1 MPARRLAPSN
11 RVIFGIGLLLFSA
24 VLLAAGLN
32 HVIKTG
38 TCSSTGYN
46 QYGPTAVCP
55 SGEGAW
61 LGFLIGGIFL
71 VLIGAAIAGS
81 FALMV
86 PALFMAIGAGS
97 ITVAFDKGAS
107 SGSVLFG
114 LIFGGCFFVSGLVPA
129 VFVLRSSL
137 RGGGSRPV
145 GGALGSLGGVGG
157 LAGAGGLGGVAGIVA
172 SRAAARVAA
181 AAAPSSPGKSRVA
194 PTPLSSS
201 DAAAAFGG
209 APSQPDAIMGAYA
222 AGGPASTPAG
232 TASTAAT
239 PTPSSFAT
247 PSSLVFTSG
256 AGAPKRDVF
265 DQISKLSD
273 LHKSGA
279 LTDEEFQREKAKLL
293 DEI

>member
-1 MPARRLAPSN
+1 
-11 RVIFGIGLLLFSA
+11 VIFGIGLLLFSA

-157 LAGAGGLGGVAGIVA
+157 LAGAGGLGGLAGIVA
-172 SRAAARVAA
+172 SRAAARGAA

-209 APSQPDAIMGAYA
+209 APSQPDAIMGGHA
-222 AGGPASTPAG
+222 AGGPASTPA
-232 TASTAAT
+232 
-239 PTPSSFAT
+239 TPSPSSSAT
-247 PSSLVFTSG
+247 PSPLVFTSG

-273 LHKSGA
+273 LHKSGV